1 MGFWHV
7 GSMAECTKVRS
18 RYPLS
23 AAAASSPEFTERAN
37 VCICTYNFNTDEV
50 QSMSAFF
57 AERALLATGWA
68 RNVRFEVSDE
78 GLLTQV
84 LSDSDAHG
92 AEVLKGPVVP
102 GMPNLH
108 SHAFQRAM
116 AGLAEVAG
124 NPNDSFW
131 TWRDLM
137 YRLVGK
143 ISPEQL
149 GVIAR
154 QLYIE
159 MLKGGFTSVAEFH
172 YVHQDSAGQPYANP
186 AELALQISQAASSAG
201 IGLTLLPVLY
211 SHSGFGGQA
220 PNEGQRRFIHSTE
233 SYLSLQA
240 QLKPLLAAQ
249 PAQALGLCFHSLR
262 AVTPQQMSEVL
273 AASDKACPVHIHIA
287 EQQKEVDDCLA
298 WSGRRPLQWLYEN
311 VDVDQRWC
319 LVHAT
324 HADAGEVA
332 SMARSAAV
340 AGLCLTTEANLGDGI
355 FPAVDYI
362 AQGGRWGIGSDSHVS
377 LSVVEELRWL
387 EYGQRLR
394 DQRRN
399 RLYRIDQPMVGRT
412 LFDAALVGGAQAMG
426 QNIGALTVGQRADW
440 LVLDGNDPYLATAT
454 DDGILNRW
462 LFAGGDRQIRDV
474 LVNGQWVIRD
484 GRHAG
489 EEQSSRAFA
498 AVLRELLG

>member
-1 MGFWHV
+1 MPV
-7 GSMAECTKVRS
+7 
-18 RYPLS
+18 
-23 AAAASSPEFTERAN
+23 
-37 VCICTYNFNTDEV
+37 
-50 QSMSAFF
+50 FF
-57 AERALLATGWA
+57 AERALLPSGWA
-68 RNVRFEVSDE
+68 RNVRLQVGTDGLLQQVFSDASDE
-78 GLLTQV
+78 GAERLNGPLL
-84 LSDSDAHG
+84 
-92 AEVLKGPVVP
+92 P

-108 SHAFQRAM
+108 SHAFQRLM

-159 MLKGGFTSVAEFH
+159 MLKAGYTSVAEFH
-172 YVHQDSAGQPYANP
+172 YVHHDTSGQAYADP
-186 AELALQISQAASSAG
+186 AELALRISQAAASAG

-211 SHSGFGGQA
+211 SHAGFGGLA
-220 PNEGQRRFIHSTE
+220 PNEGQRRFINSTE
-233 SYLSLQA
+233 NYLKLQSRL
-240 QLKPLLAAQ
+240 QPILAGQ
-249 PAQALGLCFHSLR
+249 PAQSLALCFHSLR
-262 AVTPQQMSEVL
+262 AVTPQQISEVL
-273 AASDKACPVHIHIA
+273 AASDTQCPVHIHIA

-311 VDVDQRWC
+311 TEVDQRWC

-324 HADAGEVA
+324 HANLEEVTL
-332 SMARSAAV
+332 MARSRAI

-355 FPAVDYI
+355 FPAVDFL
-362 AQGGRWGIGSDSHVS
+362 AQGGRMGIGSDSHVS

-399 RLYRIDQPMVGRT
+399 RLYGANQPMVGRT
-412 LFDAALVGGAQAMG
+412 LYDAALDGGAQALG
-426 QNIGALTVGQRADW
+426 QPIGALEVGKRADW
-440 LVLDGNDPYLATAT
+440 LVLDGNDPYLATASG
-454 DDGILNRW
+454 DAILNRW
-462 LFAGGDRQIRDV
+462 LFAGGDRQVRDV
-474 LVNGQWVIRD
+474 LVNGQWVVRD

-489 EEQSSRAFA
+489 EEESSRAFTQ
-498 AVLRELLG
+498 VLRDLLG

>member
-1 MGFWHV
+1 
-7 GSMAECTKVRS
+7 
-18 RYPLS
+18 
-23 AAAASSPEFTERAN
+23 
-37 VCICTYNFNTDEV
+37 
-50 QSMSAFF
+50 MSAYF
-57 AERALLATGWA
+57 AERALLPTGWA
-68 RNVRFEVSDE
+68 SHVRIEVASDGHVASIE
-78 GLLTQV
+78 PGA
-84 LSDSDAHG
+84 SAEG
-92 AEVLKGPVVP
+92 AERLAGPLLP

-149 GVIAR
+149 HIIAR

-159 MLKGGFTSVAEFH
+159 MLKAGYTSVAEFH
-172 YVHQDSAGQPYANP
+172 YVHHDPQGRPYADP
-186 AELALQISQAASSAG
+186 TELSRRISAAASQSG

-220 PNEGQRRFIHSTE
+220 PNDGQRRFINRTE
-233 SYLSLQA
+233 QYLDLQA
-240 QLKPLLAAQ
+240 RLKPLLAAQ
-249 PAQALGLCFHSLR
+249 PAQQLGLCFHSLR
-262 AVTPQQMSEVL
+262 AVTPEQIAAVL
-273 AASDKACPVHIHIA
+273 AASDKTCPVHIHIA

-311 VDVDQRWC
+311 VEVDPRWC

-324 HADAGEVA
+324 HAEADEVGL
-332 SMARSAAV
+332 MARSGAV

-355 FPAVDYI
+355 FPAVDFL
-362 AQGGRWGIGSDSHVS
+362 AQGGRMGIGSDSHVS

-399 RLYRIDQPMVGRT
+399 RLYGANQPMVGRT
-412 LFDAALVGGAQAMG
+412 LYDAALSGGAQALG
-426 QNIGALTVGQRADW
+426 QPVGELAVGKRADW
-440 LVLDGNDPYLATAT
+440 IVLDGLDPYLATA
-454 DDGILNRW
+454 DGDNILNRW
-462 LFAGGDRQIRDV
+462 LFAGGDRQVRDV
-474 LVNGQWVIRD
+474 MVNGAWVVRE
-484 GRHAG
+484 GRHEGQG
-489 EEQSSRAFA
+489 ESAKAFA
-498 AVLRELLG
+498 QVLQELLG

>member
-1 MGFWHV
+1 
-7 GSMAECTKVRS
+7 
-18 RYPLS
+18 
-23 AAAASSPEFTERAN
+23 
-37 VCICTYNFNTDEV
+37 
-50 QSMSAFF
+50 MSVFF
-57 AERALLATGWA
+57 AERVLLPVGWA
-68 RNVRFEVSDE
+68 NNVRFEVSAD
-78 GLLTQV
+78 GFLTKVQAN
-84 LSDSDAHG
+84 SERQG
-92 AEVLKGPVVP
+92 AELINGPVLP

-137 YRLVGK
+137 YRLVGQ
-143 ISPEQL
+143 ISPQQL

-172 YVHQDSAGQPYANP
+172 YVHQDTNGKPYADP
-186 AELALQISQAASSAG
+186 AELALQVSQAASSVG
-201 IGLTLLPVLY
+201 IGMTLLPVLY
-211 SHSGFGGQA
+211 THSGFGGLA
-220 PNEGQRRFIHSTE
+220 PNEGQRRFINSTH
-233 SYLSLQA
+233 SYLGLQSR
-240 QLKPLLAAQ
+240 LKPIIESQ

-262 AVTPQQMSEVL
+262 AVTPQQISEVM
-273 AASDKACPVHIHIA
+273 AASDKQCPVHIHIA
-287 EQQKEVDDCLA
+287 EQQKEVDDCLT

-311 VDVDQRWC
+311 IDVDERWC

-324 HADAGEVA
+324 HAEADEVA
-332 SMARSAAV
+332 SMAKSRAV

-399 RLYRIDQPMVGRT
+399 RLYRSDQPMVGRT
-412 LFDAALVGGAQAMG
+412 LYDAALVGGAQAMG
-426 QNIGALTVGQRADW
+426 QPIGALEVGKRADW
-440 LVLDGNDPYLATAT
+440 LVLDGNDPYLATASG
-454 DDGILNRW
+454 DAILNRW
-462 LFAGGDRQIRDV
+462 LFAGGDRQIREV
-474 LVNGQWVIRD
+474 MVGGRWVIRD
-484 GRHAG
+484 GRHAD
-489 EEQSSRAFA
+489 EEESSRAFA
-498 AVLRELLG
+498 QVLRELLG

>member
-1 MGFWHV
+1 
-7 GSMAECTKVRS
+7 
-18 RYPLS
+18 
-23 AAAASSPEFTERAN
+23 
-37 VCICTYNFNTDEV
+37 
-50 QSMSAFF
+50 MSAFF
-57 AERALLATGWA
+57 AERALLPSGWA
-68 RNVRFEVSDE
+68 NNVRLEVSADGVLTHIQADSHADDAE
-78 GLLTQV
+78 RLSGPLL
-84 LSDSDAHG
+84 
-92 AEVLKGPVVP
+92 P

-143 ISPEQL
+143 ISPDQL

-159 MLKGGFTSVAEFH
+159 MLKAGYTSVAEFH
-172 YVHQDSAGQPYANP
+172 YVHHDTSGQPYADP
-186 AELALQISQAASSAG
+186 AELALRISQAASSAG

-211 SHSGFGGQA
+211 SHSGFGGQT
-220 PNEGQRRFIHSTE
+220 PNEGQRRFINSTE
-233 SYLSLQA
+233 NYLKLQSRLQPILA
-240 QLKPLLAAQ
+240 QQ

-262 AVTPQQMSEVL
+262 AVTPQQISEVL
-273 AASDKACPVHIHIA
+273 AASDKQCPVHIHIA
-287 EQQKEVDDCLA
+287 EQRKEVDDCLN

-311 VDVDQRWC
+311 TEVDQRWC

-324 HADAGEVA
+324 HANPEEVTL
-332 SMARSAAV
+332 MAKSRAI

-355 FPAVDYI
+355 FPAVDFL
-362 AQGGRWGIGSDSHVS
+362 AQGGRMGIGSDSHVS

-399 RLYRIDQPMVGRT
+399 RLYGADQPMVGRT
-412 LFDAALVGGAQAMG
+412 LYDAALDGGAQALG
-426 QNIGALTVGQRADW
+426 QPIGALEVGKRADW
-440 LVLDGNDPYLATAT
+440 LVLDGNDPYLATASG
-454 DDGILNRW
+454 DGILNRW
-462 LFAGGDRQIRDV
+462 LFAGGDRQVRDV
-474 LVNGQWVIRD
+474 LVNGQWVVRD

-489 EEQSSRAFA
+489 EEESNRAFTQ
-498 AVLRELLG
+498 VLRDLLG

>member
-1 MGFWHV
+1 
-7 GSMAECTKVRS
+7 
-18 RYPLS
+18 
-23 AAAASSPEFTERAN
+23 
-37 VCICTYNFNTDEV
+37 
-50 QSMSAFF
+50 MSAFF
-57 AERALLATGWA
+57 AERALLPNGWA
-68 RNVRFEVSDE
+68 NNVRLEVGAD
-78 GLLTQV
+78 GLLTHIQA
-84 LSDSDAHG
+84 DASAEG
-92 AEVLKGPVVP
+92 AERLQGPLLP

-159 MLKGGFTSVAEFH
+159 MLKAGYTSVAEFH
-172 YVHQDSAGQPYANP
+172 YVHHDTSGQPYADP
-186 AELALQISQAASSAG
+186 AELALRISQAASAAG

-220 PNEGQRRFIHSTE
+220 PNDGQRRFINSTE
-233 SYLSLQA
+233 NYLKLQSRL
-240 QLKPLLAAQ
+240 QPLLAGQ
-249 PAQALGLCFHSLR
+249 PAQQLGLCFHSLR
-262 AVTPQQMSEVL
+262 AVTPQQISEVL
-273 AASDKACPVHIHIA
+273 DASDKQCPVHIHIA
-287 EQQKEVDDCLA
+287 EQQKEVDDCLT

-311 VDVDQRWC
+311 TQVDQRWC

-324 HADAGEVA
+324 HANPEEVRL
-332 SMARSAAV
+332 MAQSRAI

-355 FPAVDYI
+355 FPAVDFL
-362 AQGGRWGIGSDSHVS
+362 AQGGRMGIGSDSHVS

-399 RLYRIDQPMVGRT
+399 RLYRGDQPMVGRT
-412 LFDAALVGGAQAMG
+412 LYDAALDGGAQALG
-426 QNIGALTVGQRADW
+426 QPIGALEVGKRADW
-440 LVLDGNDPYLATAT
+440 LVLDGSDPYLATA
-454 DDGILNRW
+454 DGDGILNRW
-462 LFAGGDRQIRDV
+462 LFAGGDRQVRDV
-474 LVNGQWVIRD
+474 LVNGQWVVRD

-489 EEQSSRAFA
+489 EEESNRAFTQ
-498 AVLRELLG
+498 VLRDLLG

>member
-1 MGFWHV
+1 
-7 GSMAECTKVRS
+7 
-18 RYPLS
+18 
-23 AAAASSPEFTERAN
+23 
-37 VCICTYNFNTDEV
+37 
-50 QSMSAFF
+50 MSVFF
-57 AERALLATGWA
+57 AERALLPTGWA
-68 RNVRFEVSDE
+68 NNVRIEVGID
-78 GLLTQV
+78 GRLAQIHV
-84 LSDSDAHG
+84 DAQAHG
-92 AEVLKGPVVP
+92 AESIKGPLLP

-159 MLKGGFTSVAEFH
+159 MLKAGYTSVAEFH
-172 YVHQDSAGQPYANP
+172 YVHHDSTGLPYANP
-186 AELALQISQAASSAG
+186 TELALRISEAARSTG

-220 PNEGQRRFIHSTE
+220 PNDGQRRFINSTE
-233 SYLSLQA
+233 QYLTLQQ
-240 QLKPLLAAQ
+240 QLQPLLAQQ
-249 PAQALGLCFHSLR
+249 PTQHLGLCFHSLR
-262 AVTPQQMSEVL
+262 AVTPEQINDVL
-273 AASDKACPVHIHIA
+273 NASDASCPIHIHIA
-287 EQQKEVDDCLA
+287 EQQKEVNDCLS
-298 WSGRRPLQWLYEN
+298 WSGKRPVQWLYDN

-324 HADAGEVA
+324 HVNAEEIRH
-332 SMARSAAV
+332 MAQSRAV

-355 FPAVDYI
+355 FPAVDYL
-362 AQGGRWGIGSDSHVS
+362 AQGGRLGIGSDSHVS

-399 RLYRIDQPMVGRT
+399 RLYRNDQPMIGRT
-412 LFDAALVGGAQAMG
+412 LYDAALAGGAQALG
-426 QNIGALTVGQRADW
+426 QPIAGLAVGQRADW
-440 LVLDGNDPYLATAT
+440 LVLDGHDPYLATAQE
-454 DDGILNRW
+454 DAILNRW
-462 LFAGGDRQIRDV
+462 LFAGGDRQVRDV
-474 LVNGQWVIRD
+474 MVNGQWVVRD
-484 GRHAG
+484 GHHAD
-489 EEQSSRAFA
+489 EADSCRDFTR
-498 AVLRELLG
+498 VLKELLG

>member
-1 MGFWHV
+1 
-7 GSMAECTKVRS
+7 
-18 RYPLS
+18 
-23 AAAASSPEFTERAN
+23 
-37 VCICTYNFNTDEV
+37 
-50 QSMSAFF
+50 MSVFF
-57 AERALLATGWA
+57 AERALLPTGWA
-68 RNVRFEVSDE
+68 THVRIEVGAD
-78 GLLTQV
+78 GFLTRIQANA
-84 LSDSDAHG
+84 DAQG
-92 AEVLKGPVVP
+92 AQRLNGPVLP

-159 MLKGGFTSVAEFH
+159 MLKAGYTSVAEFH
-172 YVHQDSAGQPYANP
+172 YVHHDLSGQPYANP
-186 AELALQISQAASSAG
+186 AELALRISEAARSTG

-220 PNEGQRRFIHSTE
+220 PNEGQRRFINSTE
-233 SYLSLQA
+233 QYLTLQQ
-240 QLKPLLAAQ
+240 QLKPLLAQQ
-249 PAQALGLCFHSLR
+249 PAQQLGLCFHSLR
-262 AVTPQQMSEVL
+262 AVTPEQLNDVL
-273 AASDKACPVHIHIA
+273 RASDTACPVHIHIA
-287 EQQKEVDDCLA
+287 EQQKEVDDCLS
-298 WSGRRPLQWLYEN
+298 WSGKRPIQWLYDN
-311 VDVDQRWC
+311 VEVDARWC

-324 HADAGEVA
+324 HATPDEVRL
-332 SMARSAAV
+332 MAHSQAV

-355 FPAVDYI
+355 FPAVDYL
-362 AQGGRWGIGSDSHVS
+362 AQNGRMGIGSDSHVS

-399 RLYRIDQPMVGRT
+399 RLYRSDQPMVGRT
-412 LFDAALVGGAQAMG
+412 LYDAAVAGGAQAMG
-426 QNIGALTVGQRADW
+426 QPVAGLAVGQRADW
-440 LVLDGNDPYLATAT
+440 LVLDGNDPYLATAQE
-454 DDGILNRW
+454 DGILNRW
-462 LFAGGDRQIRDV
+462 LFAGGDRQVRDV
-474 LVNGQWVIRD
+474 VVNGQWVVRD
-484 GRHAG
+484 GRHAD
-489 EEQSSRAFA
+489 EDVSSRDFTR
-498 AVLRELLG
+498 VLRELLG

>member
-1 MGFWHV
+1 
-7 GSMAECTKVRS
+7 
-18 RYPLS
+18 
-23 AAAASSPEFTERAN
+23 
-37 VCICTYNFNTDEV
+37 
-50 QSMSAFF
+50 MSVFF
-57 AERALLATGWA
+57 AERALLPTGWA
-68 RNVRFEVSDE
+68 THVRIEVGAD
-78 GLLTQV
+78 GFLTRIQV
-84 LSDSDAHG
+84 NADAQG
-92 AEVLKGPVVP
+92 AQRLNGPVLP

-159 MLKGGFTSVAEFH
+159 MLKAGYTSVAEFH
-172 YVHQDSAGQPYANP
+172 YVHHDLSGQTYANP
-186 AELALQISQAASSAG
+186 AELALRISEAARSTG

-220 PNEGQRRFIHSTE
+220 PNEGQRRFINSTE
-233 SYLSLQA
+233 QYLTLQQ
-240 QLKPLLAAQ
+240 QLKPLLAQQ
-249 PAQALGLCFHSLR
+249 PAQQLGLCFHSLR
-262 AVTPQQMSEVL
+262 AVTPEQLHDVL
-273 AASDKACPVHIHIA
+273 RASDTACPVHIHIA
-287 EQQKEVDDCLA
+287 EQQKEVDDCLS
-298 WSGRRPLQWLYEN
+298 WSGKRPIQWLYDN
-311 VDVDQRWC
+311 VEVDARWC

-324 HADAGEVA
+324 HATPDEVRL
-332 SMARSAAV
+332 MAHSQAV

-355 FPAVDYI
+355 FPAVDYL
-362 AQGGRWGIGSDSHVS
+362 AQNGRMGIGSDSHVS

-399 RLYRIDQPMVGRT
+399 RLYRSDQPMVGRT
-412 LFDAALVGGAQAMG
+412 LYDAAVAGGAQAMG
-426 QNIGALTVGQRADW
+426 QPVAGLAVGQRADW
-440 LVLDGNDPYLATAT
+440 LVLDGNDPYLATAQE
-454 DDGILNRW
+454 DGILNRW
-462 LFAGGDRQIRDV
+462 LFAGGDRQVRDV
-474 LVNGQWVIRD
+474 VVNGQWVVRD
-484 GRHAG
+484 GHHAD
-489 EEQSSRAFA
+489 EDVSSRDFTR
-498 AVLRELLG
+498 VLRELLG

>member
-1 MGFWHV
+1 MQWG
-7 GSMAECTKVRS
+7 AE
-18 RYPLS
+18 L
-23 AAAASSPEFTERAN
+23 
-37 VCICTYNFNTDEV
+37 
-50 QSMSAFF
+50 MSVFF
-57 AERALLATGWA
+57 AERALLPTGWA
-68 RNVRFEVSDE
+68 NNVRIEVGID
-78 GLLTQV
+78 GRLAQIHV
-84 LSDSDAHG
+84 DAQAHG
-92 AEVLKGPVVP
+92 AESIKGPLLP

-159 MLKGGFTSVAEFH
+159 MLKAGYTSVAEFH
-172 YVHQDSAGQPYANP
+172 YVHHDSTGLPYANP
-186 AELALQISQAASSAG
+186 TELALRISEAARSTG

-211 SHSGFGGQA
+211 SHSGFGSQA
-220 PNEGQRRFIHSTE
+220 PNDGQRRFINSTE
-233 SYLSLQA
+233 QYLTLQQ
-240 QLKPLLAAQ
+240 QLQPLLAQQ
-249 PAQALGLCFHSLR
+249 PAQHLGLCFHSLR
-262 AVTPQQMSEVL
+262 AVTPEQINDVL
-273 AASDKACPVHIHIA
+273 SASDASCPIHIHIA
-287 EQQKEVDDCLA
+287 EQQKEVNDCLS
-298 WSGRRPLQWLYEN
+298 WSGKRPVQWLYDN

-324 HADAGEVA
+324 HVNAEEIRH
-332 SMARSAAV
+332 MAQSRAV

-355 FPAVDYI
+355 FPAVDYL
-362 AQGGRWGIGSDSHVS
+362 AQGGRLGIGSDSHVS

-399 RLYRIDQPMVGRT
+399 RLCRNDQPMIGRT
-412 LFDAALVGGAQAMG
+412 LYDAALAGGAQALG
-426 QNIGALTVGQRADW
+426 QPIAGLAVGQRADW
-440 LVLDGNDPYLATAT
+440 LVLDGNDPYLATAQE
-454 DDGILNRW
+454 DAILNRW
-462 LFAGGDRQIRDV
+462 LFAGGDRQVRDV
-474 LVNGQWVIRD
+474 MVNGQWVVRD
-484 GRHAG
+484 GHHAD
-489 EEQSSRAFA
+489 EADSCRDFTR
-498 AVLRELLG
+498 VLKELLG

>member
-1 MGFWHV
+1 
-7 GSMAECTKVRS
+7 
-18 RYPLS
+18 
-23 AAAASSPEFTERAN
+23 
-37 VCICTYNFNTDEV
+37 
-50 QSMSAFF
+50 MSAFF
-57 AERALLATGWA
+57 AERALLPNGWA
-68 RNVRFEVSDE
+68 NNVRLEVGAD
-78 GLLTQV
+78 GLLTHIQA
-84 LSDSDAHG
+84 DASAQG
-92 AEVLKGPVVP
+92 AEQLSGPLLP

-143 ISPEQL
+143 ISPDQL

-159 MLKGGFTSVAEFH
+159 MLKCGYTSVAEFH
-172 YVHQDSAGQPYANP
+172 YVHHDHNGQAYADP
-186 AELALQISQAASSAG
+186 AELSLQISQAASAAG

-220 PNEGQRRFIHSTE
+220 PNDGQRRFINSTQN
-233 SYLSLQA
+233 YLDLQA
-240 QLKPLLAAQ
+240 RLQPIVAQQ
-249 PAQALGLCFHSLR
+249 PAQRLGLCFHSLR
-262 AVTPQQMSEVL
+262 AVTPQQISDVL
-273 AASDKACPVHIHIA
+273 AASDQQCPVHIHIA

-311 VDVDQRWC
+311 TEVDQRWC

-324 HADAGEVA
+324 HANPEEV
-332 SMARSAAV
+332 SLMARSRAI

-355 FPAVDYI
+355 FPAVDFL
-362 AQGGRWGIGSDSHVS
+362 AQGGRMGIGSDSHVS

-399 RLYRIDQPMVGRT
+399 RLYSADQPMVGRT
-412 LFDAALVGGAQAMG
+412 LFDAALDGGAQALG
-426 QNIGALTVGQRADW
+426 QPIGVLEVGKRADW
-440 LVLDGNDPYLATAT
+440 LVLDGNDPYLATASG
-454 DDGILNRW
+454 DGILNRW
-462 LFAGGDRQIRDV
+462 LFAGGDRQVRDV
-474 LVNGQWVIRD
+474 LVNGQWVVRD
-484 GRHAG
+484 GRHAD
-489 EEQSSRAFA
+489 EEESSRAFTQ
-498 AVLRELLG
+498 VLRDLLN